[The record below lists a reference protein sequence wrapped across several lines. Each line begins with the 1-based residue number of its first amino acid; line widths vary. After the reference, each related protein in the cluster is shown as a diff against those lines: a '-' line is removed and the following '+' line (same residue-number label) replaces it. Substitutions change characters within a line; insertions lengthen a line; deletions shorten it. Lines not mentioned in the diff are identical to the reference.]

1 MHINNLKIKIN
12 FLLIGLGIFVSAL
25 TFSNSST
32 PVSTTEKRYS
42 FKQHQNQS
50 AEAFYKKQC
59 GFCHT
64 SEELIAPDM
73 KKIKV
78 IYLKKYKTKEAFI
91 NAVYKFVKN
100 PNKNK
105 SIYKEGIE
113 NFMDMP
119 KMPFKDEQIKAVAE
133 YIFKN
138 TDL

>member
-1 MHINNLKIKIN
+1 MHIKTIKKTIN
-12 FLLIGLGIFVSAL
+12 FLLIAMGIFISVL
-25 TFSNSST
+25 IFSNSST
-32 PVSTTEKRYS
+32 PATTEKISSY
-42 FKQHQNQS
+42 KQHSTQS
-50 AEAFYKKQC
+50 VTDFYKKQC

-73 KKIKV
+73 KKIKAAYV
-78 IYLKKYKTKEAFI
+78 QKYKTQEAFV

-100 PNKNK
+100 PDKK
-105 SIYKEGIE
+105 AAIYKEGIE